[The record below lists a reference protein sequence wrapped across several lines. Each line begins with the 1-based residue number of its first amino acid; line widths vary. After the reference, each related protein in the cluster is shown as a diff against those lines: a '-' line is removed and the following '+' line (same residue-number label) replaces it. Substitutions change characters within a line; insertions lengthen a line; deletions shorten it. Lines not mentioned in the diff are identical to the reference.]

1 MRNNLHCQKVVQ
13 WFPEQEE
20 VKEGDITGEYEA
32 TSGSGNFVQS
42 LVCTD
47 GFMENI
53 HTYIFISN
61 HQIECFNR
69 SNFLPF
75 RMSLIS
81 QKR

>member
-1 MRNNLHCQKVVQ
+1 MVSRTRRGQ
-13 WFPEQEE
+13 
-20 VKEGDITGEYEA
+20 EGDITGEYEA
-32 TSGSGNFVQS
+32 TSGSGNFVPS